1 MYKNVDNDTL
11 KVYYGL
17 RLKLTSPGIS
27 PVRRYRSA
35 IHE

>member
-11 KVYYGL
+11 KVYYEL
-17 RLKLTSPGIS
+17 RLMLTSPGE
-27 PVRRYRSA
+27 PPARRYRSA